1 MCGEDLACFIISGV
15 LNRGIDNPARANV
28 SYCYSTLIV
37 TPGILDNKTAEL
49 MACPQGNNY
58 RSLNV
63 TCEVTGHCNTS
74 EITQIQDPQLFQIAG
89 KSICDMVAA
98 LPLYHGTLF
107 VFFVCVGVPGMPDS
121 QSITCYYY
129 HSSSSVTVQIGM
141 PNSFNTDLDYCKA
154 ELFCDG
160 NLLGTNLVK
169 LPDIVDSTD
178 LRTPQQHLI

>member
-1 MCGEDLACFIISGV
+1 MMDGAILVSFSSMKGAGSSYVCEGKVCGEDLACFIISGV

-63 TCEVTGHCNTS
+63 TCEVTGHRNTS

-107 VFFVCVGVPGMPDS
+107 FFCVCRS
-121 QSITCYYY
+121 ARYARF
-129 HSSSSVTVQIGM
+129 TV
-141 PNSFNTDLDYCKA
+141 NYV
-154 ELFCDG
+154 
-160 NLLGTNLVK
+160 LL
-169 LPDIVDSTD
+169 LPF
-178 LRTPQQHLI
+178 